1 MSEKNINFNCK
12 KIKKCEFYKNKK
24 VTKID
29 KIDVDKILV
38 SKEEQC
44 GTNNLFKYFIGYND
58 NDAVRPLCV
67 KLSQMAGYARKF
79 EV

>member
-44 GTNNLFKYFIGYND
+44 GTNNLFKYFIGY
-58 NDAVRPLCV
+58 
-67 KLSQMAGYARKF
+67 K
-79 EV
+79 